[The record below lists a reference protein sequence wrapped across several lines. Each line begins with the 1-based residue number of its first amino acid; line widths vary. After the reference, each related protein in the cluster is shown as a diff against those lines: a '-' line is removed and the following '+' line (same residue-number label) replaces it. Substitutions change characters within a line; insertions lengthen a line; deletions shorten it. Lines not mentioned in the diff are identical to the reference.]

1 MLGDMV
7 KVKGSVNVFGS
18 TAYVPQQAW
27 MQNATLKDNICF
39 GKAYNNRIYKAR
51 DGNGPFLQWVL
62 FSQVHTVELD
72 FFYHSKQFLFY
83 RVRFWYL
90 EKQRFPKILIGN
102 KNC

>member
-39 GKAYNNRIYKAR
+39 GKAYNNRIYKVR
-51 DGNGPFLQWVL
+51 D
-62 FSQVHTVELD
+62 
-72 FFYHSKQFLFY
+72 
-83 RVRFWYL
+83 
-90 EKQRFPKILIGN
+90 
-102 KNC
+102 

>member
-39 GKAYNNRIYKAR
+39 GKAYNNRIYKVVR
-51 DGNGPFLQWVL
+51 DGNGPFLQ
-62 FSQVHTVELD
+62 FT
-72 FFYHSKQFLFY
+72 
-83 RVRFWYL
+83 
-90 EKQRFPKILIGN
+90 P
-102 KNC
+102 

>member
-39 GKAYNNRIYKAR
+39 GKAYNNRIYKVVR
-51 DGNGPFLQWVL
+51 DGNSPFLKWVL
-62 FSQVHTVELD
+62 GTKLFFTSTHCRTGL
-72 FFYHSKQFLFY
+72 FYHSKQF
-83 RVRFWYL
+83 
-90 EKQRFPKILIGN
+90 E
-102 KNC
+102 

>member
-51 DGNGPFLQWVL
+51 DGNSPFLQWVL
-62 FSQVHTVELD
+62 GIKLAFFHNTVEMD
-72 FFYHSKQFLFY
+72 FST
-83 RVRFWYL
+83 
-90 EKQRFPKILIGN
+90 ILSRI
-102 KNC
+102 